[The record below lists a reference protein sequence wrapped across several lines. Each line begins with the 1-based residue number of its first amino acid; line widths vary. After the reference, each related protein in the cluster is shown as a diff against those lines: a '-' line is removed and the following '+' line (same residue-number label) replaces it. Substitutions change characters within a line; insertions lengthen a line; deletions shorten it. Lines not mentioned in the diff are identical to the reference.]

1 MKNTNALSKRSL
13 KAYSLLKD
21 LLLRIYNV
29 DCHRSAYPY
38 DNIEDMD
45 RGIRKMMW
53 EGFDY
58 TNNPDTRLIEETDK
72 LFIVASNLG
81 FYNIVMYLP
90 TGDHP
95 DLITIGPFRNEDAT
109 PAYFEQIIQAGEVPH
124 SKILVAE
131 NVFRGL
137 PKADYTTIVAMSKRI
152 VSEYF
157 PGFEDVE
164 ETKI

>member
-21 LLLRIYNV
+21 LLLTIYNV

-72 LFIVASNLG
+72 LLQTGMEGVTYLYPVADTAVSCCCMQAVAQCNSAEVSDRG
-81 FYNIVMYLP
+81 IAWRGRCTYNP
-90 TGDHP
+90 S
-95 DLITIGPFRNEDAT
+95 
-109 PAYFEQIIQAGEVPH
+109 AGRTYC
-124 SKILVAE
+124 SQ
-131 NVFRGL
+131 
-137 PKADYTTIVAMSKRI
+137 
-152 VSEYF
+152 
-157 PGFEDVE
+157 
-164 ETKI
+164 